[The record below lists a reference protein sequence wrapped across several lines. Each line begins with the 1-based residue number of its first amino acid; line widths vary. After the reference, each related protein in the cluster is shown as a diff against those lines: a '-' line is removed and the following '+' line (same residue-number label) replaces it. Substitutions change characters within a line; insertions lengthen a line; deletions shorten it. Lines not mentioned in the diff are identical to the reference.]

1 MLESAEADPLPEEP
15 EDDPEPAEEP
25 AEEDPEVSFPDEL
38 EPEPDEVPEFP
49 EALPEEDEPP
59 FEEPEDPEP
68 ELLLL
73 DELDELDES
82 ALEDSPDWE
91 EPSFDLVDVDSFEV
105 ASFAAPLLA
114 EELCFAWDAS
124 LAVNMG
130 SVFSPMPRPS
140 VNTWMSPAEIT
151 MAIKAETTE
160 TIITLR

>member
-1 MLESAEADPLPEEP
+1 MFESAEAEPLPEEP
-15 EDDPEPAEEP
+15 EDDPEQAEEP
-25 AEEDPEVSFPDEL
+25 AEEDPGASFPDEL
-38 EPEPDEVPEFP
+38 EPEPVEEPEFS
-49 EALPEEDEPP
+49 EALPEEDELP

-68 ELLLL
+68 ELLL
-73 DELDELDES
+73 LDELDES

-130 SVFSPMPRPS
+130 SVFSPMPWPS

>member
-1 MLESAEADPLPEEP
+1 MFESAEAEPLPEEP
-15 EDDPEPAEEP
+15 EDDHEPAEEP
-25 AEEDPEVSFPDEL
+25 AEEDPGASFPDEP
-38 EPEPDEVPEFP
+38 EPEPVEEPEFS
-49 EALPEEDEPP
+49 EALPEEDELP

-68 ELLLL
+68 ELLL
-73 DELDELDES
+73 LDELDES

-130 SVFSPMPRPS
+130 SVFSPMPWPS

>member
-1 MLESAEADPLPEEP
+1 MFESAEAEPLPEEP

-25 AEEDPEVSFPDEL
+25 AEEDPGASFPDEL
-38 EPEPDEVPEFP
+38 EPEPVEEPEFS
-49 EALPEEDEPP
+49 EALPEEDKLP

-68 ELLLL
+68 ELLL
-73 DELDELDES
+73 LDELDES

-114 EELCFAWDAS
+114 EELCFAWNAS

-130 SVFSPMPRPS
+130 SVFSPMPWPS